1 VSEAITDRPTRGR
14 SVGLVPFLF
23 GLAGR
28 PALPGVGLRRLLGD
42 LGLSADAARAL
53 LARLTRAGQLVS
65 ERHGRTVDY
74 RLAGDLARGFERI
87 RSSDRPGP
95 VEWPGSFAAVLYHVP
110 EEYRAFRDALRRAAV
125 LAGYGILQPG
135 VLISM
140 SELGDRLDGVL
151 ADRPVPARVWP
162 ARLTLSV
169 EEAAE
174 AASIAWDLP
183 DLARAYRGHLT
194 RLSAAVLLPA
204 DPGVA
209 LRAYADTLLPA
220 LVETL
225 REPRLPEALM
235 PPHWPGTEL
244 RSAIGRFSAAALPQF
259 SSYVDEIASGV
270 SRNDEG

>member
-1 VSEAITDRPTRGR
+1 MSDDITDRPGRGR

-42 LGLSADAARAL
+42 LGISADAARAL

-87 RSSDRPGP
+87 RSSDRPEP
-95 VEWPGSFAAVLYHVP
+95 VEWPGSFAAVLHHVP
-110 EEYRAFRDALRRAAV
+110 EEHRAFRDALRRAAV
-125 LAGYGILQPG
+125 LAGYGVLQPG

-140 SELGDRLDGVL
+140 SELGGRLDGVL
-151 ADRPVPARVWP
+151 AGRPAPARVWP

-169 EEAAE
+169 EDAAE

-183 DLARAYRGHLT
+183 GVARAYRGHLV
-194 RLSAAVLLPA
+194 RLGAGDSLPA
-204 DPGVA
+204 HPGEA
-209 LRAYADTLLPA
+209 LRVYADTLLPV

-225 REPRLPEALM
+225 REPRLPAALM
-235 PPHWPGTEL
+235 PPDWPGAEL
-244 RSAIGRFSAAALPQF
+244 RSAIGRFSAAAMPRLSP
-259 SSYVDEIASGV
+259 YVDAVV
-270 SRNDEG
+270 SEALAR